1 VLEGEVAK
9 VRKELVDSEE
19 VYSVFFPPDLAVPL
33 VLTMD
38 CNQLRICQ
46 AHDVAARTT

>member
-9 VRKELVDSEE
+9 VRKEPVDSEG
-19 VYSVFFPPDLAVPL
+19 VYSVFLPPDLVVPL
-33 VLTMD
+33 VLTMN

-46 AHDVAARTT
+46 ALDIAARTT